1 MKIGLDARW
10 IFREISGIGM
20 VTRELIRELP
30 RLAPNDSFTLYF
42 QDPAVRDR
50 TFAETGVDRLP
61 NVRGV
66 LLKHGIFDPIGQLTM
81 PGQLRRDGIELYHS
95 TNYML
100 PLAAFSPRHNRR
112 PVCVLTIHDLI
123 PLLAPRETP
132 HALKTRFLPV
142 FRCLFNAA
150 VRRADAILTPSDA
163 SRADLVR
170 TLRMP
175 AVRQAD
181 VVRVYNGISPMFCP
195 DPAGAAAPPSGTDAT
210 ARTRRLLYVGRADPY
225 KNLTALVEAFA
236 VARRLA
242 PWPLQLT
249 LLGAPDTRYPEAA
262 RRAAALGLGGD
273 AIRWTG
279 YSDPSATLAAYRA
292 ADLLVHPARHE
303 GFGLPVAEAM
313 AAGLP
318 VLANDIPV
326 LREIAGEAAVFA
338 DAGAPEQFARA
349 MLDLLQ
355 DPARL
360 AALRAAGLARAAAYT
375 WQRAAAETLAVYR
388 AAAARLAGNQNWI
401 LDNGG
406 TTSVSSA
413 RNGRDGARPSRGWEK

>member
-1 MKIGLDARW
+1 MNIGLDARW

-30 RLAPNDSFTLYF
+30 RLAPDDRFTLYF
-42 QDPAVRDR
+42 QDPAIRDR
-50 TFAETGVDRLP
+50 TIAETGVERLP

-81 PGQLRRDGIELYHS
+81 PRQLRRDGIDLYHS

-100 PLAAFSPRHNRR
+100 PLAAFSPRLNRR

-123 PLLAPRETP
+123 PLLAPQETP

-150 VRRADAILTPSDA
+150 VRRADAILTPSEA
-163 SRADLVR
+163 SRADLISA
-170 TLRMP
+170 LQIP
-175 AVRQAD
+175 AARQSS
-181 VVRVYNGISPMFCP
+181 VVRVYNGVSPCFCP
-195 DPAGAAAPPSGTDAT
+195 DIGHSLLDIDYSVLSRP
-210 ARTRRLLYVGRADPY
+210 RRLLYVGRADPY

-236 VARRLA
+236 VARKLA

-249 LLGAPDTRYPEAA
+249 VLGAPDTRYPEAA
-262 RRAAALGLGGD
+262 LRAAALGLGPD

-279 YSDPSATLAAYRA
+279 YCDAPATLAAYRA

-326 LREIAGEAAVFA
+326 LREIAGDAAIFA
-338 DAGAPEQFARA
+338 DAGAPEIFARV

-355 DPARL
+355 DKARL
-360 AALRAAGLARAAAYT
+360 AALRAAGLARAAGYT

-388 AAAARLAGNQNWI
+388 SAAARLGNI
-401 LDNGG
+401 
-406 TTSVSSA
+406 A
-413 RNGRDGARPSRGWEK
+413 